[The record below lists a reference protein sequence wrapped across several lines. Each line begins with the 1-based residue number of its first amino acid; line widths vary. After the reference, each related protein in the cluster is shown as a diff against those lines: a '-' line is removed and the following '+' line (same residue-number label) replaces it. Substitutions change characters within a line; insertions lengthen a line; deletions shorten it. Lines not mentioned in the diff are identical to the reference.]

1 MRTPLSNVDVD
12 AMGQVPGGTL
22 SKFTTR
28 FHDRLDRGEGG
39 GLQMLQM
46 LQIVFLNGEG
56 RSAVDIHESVR
67 RIHQEEI
74 P

>member
-22 SKFTTR
+22 SRFTTR
-28 FHDRLDRGEGG
+28 FHDRMDRGLE
-39 GLQMLQM
+39 M
-46 LQIVFLNGEG
+46 LQIVLLNGEG
-56 RSAVDIHESVR
+56 CSVVDIHESVR
-67 RIHQEEI
+67 PVYQEEI